1 MLRQQL
7 AVTAT
12 TKAAKAKRGAKV
24 TAETDGKAEAPLT
37 PADEVLYEAL
47 NAWRIDIAKQENVP
61 AFVILHDSVLR
72 EIARSTPK
80 DKIALAAISGNGESK
95 LARFG
100 EGILQVVAA
109 K

>member
-47 NAWRIDIAKQENVP
+47 KVWRIDRQTRKRPRIRHP
-61 AFVILHDSVLR
+61 ARQRATRNCAFDA
-72 EIARSTPK
+72 EGQDCARSH
-80 DKIALAAISGNGESK
+80 
-95 LARFG
+95 
-100 EGILQVVAA
+100 
-109 K
+109 